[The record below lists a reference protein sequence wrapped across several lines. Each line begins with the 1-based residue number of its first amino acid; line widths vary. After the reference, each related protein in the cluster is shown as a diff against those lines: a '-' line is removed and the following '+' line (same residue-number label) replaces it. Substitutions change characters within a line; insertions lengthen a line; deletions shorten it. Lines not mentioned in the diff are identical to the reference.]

1 MIGGHNMK
9 AQEFEHIYMS
19 TRAKLSAIARRYSM
33 AVDFDLDEQDV
44 VQEALTALWELSEK
58 GYPIR
63 NAEALLVRIT
73 KNICAGQYRRQKNR
87 TQVPLEDTIPQEG
100 PVSGRIESEDEDM
113 IKQLLYETLTKTERE
128 YMIMKTDEE
137 MSLDEI
143 SEKTGKDK
151 PGIKTA
157 LSKARKKLK
166 DAFKNNGYE

>member
-1 MIGGHNMK
+1 MT
-9 AQEFEHIYMS
+9 AQEFEIIYTSLQSRLTAMVRTFS
-19 TRAKLSAIARRYSM
+19 KAAAM
-33 AVDFDLDEQDV
+33 AMDDDDV
-44 VQEALTALWELSEK
+44 VQEAFIALWQLSEK

-63 NAEALLVRIT
+63 NAEALLIRIT
-73 KNICAGQYRRQKNR
+73 KNICAGQFRRRKNR

-151 PGIKTA
+151 SGIKTA

>member
-1 MIGGHNMK
+1 MT
-9 AQEFEHIYMS
+9 AQEFENIYTS
-19 TRAKLSAIARRYSM
+19 IQSRLTAIVSQFSKAASM
-33 AVDFDLDEQDV
+33 AMDEDDI
-44 VQEALTALWELSEK
+44 VQEAFIVLWQLSEK

-73 KNICAGQYRRQKNR
+73 KNICSGQYRRQKNR
-87 TQVPLEDTIPQEG
+87 VHVRLDDTIPEEK
-100 PVSGRIESEDEDM
+100 PVSSGIDTEDGDK
-113 IKQLLYETLTKTERE
+113 IKQILYRTLTKTERE

-151 PGIKTA
+151 PAIKTA